1 MTELLLVPMPGNAAT
16 AEKIAA
22 AVKGRVVELAYRAFP
37 DGESYLRFPES
48 LSGRDI
54 ALVCTLDHPDPKIPP
69 LLFAA
74 STARELGARRIG
86 LIAPYLC
93 YMRQDKQFHPGEA
106 VTSRIF
112 AALINEAF
120 DWLVTLDPHLHRY
133 KSLDRIYTIAAR
145 AVHAAPLLGQWIRQ
159 NVANP
164 YLIGPD
170 TESDQW
176 VSQVALACGAAYTVL
191 RKERF
196 GDRDVRIAPARL
208 NPVGDATPVLLD
220 DIISSGK
227 TMQEA
232 LRVIAPLFAHPP
244 VIVAVHGLFVDGS
257 DAKLTAAGA
266 RLVTTDSVL
275 HPSNYIEIAGL
286 LASAVEALARSSQ
299 P

>member
-1 MTELLLVPMPGNAAT
+1 MAELLLVPMPSNEAMAD
-16 AEKIAA
+16 KIAA
-22 AVKGRVVELAYRAFP
+22 KLKGRVAELVCRVFP

-48 LSGRDI
+48 LTGRDI
-54 ALVCTLDHPDPKIPP
+54 ALVCTLDHPDTKILP

-74 STARELGARRIG
+74 RTARELGARRIG

-112 AALINEAF
+112 AGLLNEAF

-145 AVHAAPLLGQWIRQ
+145 AVHAAPALGQWIQ
-159 NVANP
+159 NNVANP

-170 TESDQW
+170 AESDQW
-176 VSQVALACGAAYTVL
+176 VSRVALECGAPYTVL

-196 GDRDVRIAPARL
+196 GDRNVRIAPAHL
-208 NPVGDATPVLLD
+208 NAVGDATPVLLD

-232 LRVIAPLFAHPP
+232 LKAVAPLFRHPP
-244 VIVAVHGLFVDGS
+244 IIVAVHGIFADGS
-257 DAKLTAAGA
+257 DAALTAAGA
-266 RLVTTDSVL
+266 RLVTTDSVP
-275 HPSNYIEIAGL
+275 HACNRIEIAGL
-286 LASAVEALARSSQ
+286 LAPAVEALARHAR

>member
-1 MTELLLVPMPGNAAT
+1 MTELLLVPMPGNEAM

-22 AVKGRVVELAYRAFP
+22 RLKGRVAELAYRAFP

-48 LSGRDI
+48 LSGQDI
-54 ALVCTLDHPDPKIPP
+54 ALVCTLDHPNPKIPP

-74 STARELGARRIG
+74 HTARALGAHRIG

-106 VTSRIF
+106 VTSKIF
-112 AALINEAF
+112 AGLVNDAF
-120 DWLVTLDPHLHRY
+120 DWLVALDPHLHRY

-145 AVHAAPLLGQWIRQ
+145 AVHAAPVLGQWIKG

-170 TESDQW
+170 AESDQW
-176 VSQVALACGAAYTVL
+176 ISSVAHVCAAPHTVL
-191 RKERF
+191 RKERL
-196 GDRDVRIAPARL
+196 GDRNVRIAPAHL

-232 LRVIAPLFAHPP
+232 LRVIAPLFPQPP
-244 VIVAVHGLFVDGS
+244 VIVAVHGLFADGS
-257 DAKLTAAGA
+257 DAALTAAGA
-266 RLVTTDSVL
+266 RLVTTDSVF
-275 HPSNYIEIAGL
+275 HPSNRIEIAGL
-286 LASAVEALARSSQ
+286 LASAVQELGRPDRA
-299 P
+299 